1 VTNTYGGG
9 FMRRLPYHYFGLI
22 IKRAAGTGTLR
33 AVPPRS
39 SLRLLSSQAG
49 FLFALLGMP
58 ALAQAQ
64 AALPVSAPAGTG
76 QAALSVFVLKDGD
89 VAVASCAAAP
99 CNAGAVSLNVPKE
112 LRGKSARAEVIALG
126 QGRHAVVVSVTD
138 NTRTFNAVV
147 AAPLGAGAPKV
158 LFSGL
163 VGMVSGQPGDR
174 KGSVVRVIDTSSGAR
189 SVVVGEEWESVKLCD
204 RPTILAPT
212 LLNPKTLDLQAAKL
226 QRLPPEEVEKARNV
240 TARRMPDDEA
250 SQGAPGVLG
259 VRNASSA
266 VPGGKF
272 DALTDGNP
280 ETTWSEDRGGD
291 GKGEFVVLRSP
302 PETPI
307 TGLEITVRPK
317 QANVVGGAA
326 PERFFVAGPRD
337 VIKIN
342 MPEDAWKQPGA
353 RYRVTLEPAL
363 QSDCLAI
370 SLDSS
375 FDKSPGA
382 KVTLA
387 EITAV
392 TEFNAAKLP
401 ELVKALAGGGQRA
414 ESAKSLLCAAGEPGH
429 LAVAAAF
436 ASLDEGG
443 RRVAL
448 DVMDCAPCERSA
460 TTYVTALTSSFE
472 AQQKHASSRL
482 RRCGTAGGAALAEAL
497 SKSNKSDKRLIPLLV
512 TELALTDPARS
523 VQAFLPLLDEKTV
536 LRRRLLRTA
545 LAQAA
550 RTAKA
555 EPAVRAVLADP
566 KTPPVAL
573 IDMLRALGEEA
584 PRYEPEASAALQRL
598 QQGSPAF
605 RTRYLLLG
613 PSAVLSRVN
622 AQVEGAFRKS
632 LASDPDPHVRAAAL
646 HFVREPKRFQSEV
659 LKALADEDVRV
670 REASVRALATPNATF
685 ASEILTQ
692 RLTEDRWPLVRASA
706 ADALARH
713 PAGPALD
720 KPLTAALGDDSPL
733 VRARSIRALSERR
746 ASGVADRIRDRLID
760 EQEWPEVRAEAAR
773 ALGTLCDAESADILA
788 AFAKKLAD
796 PMASPDAQL
805 IASGAVLSLG
815 RLALPNLKDALA
827 PLSAKKAPPQARRA
841 AASALATRDTCRSPK
856 KR

>member
-1 VTNTYGGG
+1 
-9 FMRRLPYHYFGLI
+9 
-22 IKRAAGTGTLR
+22 
-33 AVPPRS
+33 
-39 SLRLLSSQAG
+39 
-49 FLFALLGMP
+49 LFALLGAP

-76 QAALSVFVLKDGD
+76 QAALSVFALKDGD
-89 VAVASCAAAP
+89 VAVSSCAAPP
-99 CNAGAVSLNVPKE
+99 CSAGPVSLNVPKE
-112 LRGKSARAEVIALG
+112 LRGKPARGEVIALG
-126 QGRHAVVVSVTD
+126 QGRHAVVVSITD
-138 NTRTFNAVV
+138 NVRTFNAVV

-174 KGSVVRVIDTSSGAR
+174 KGPVVRVIDTSSGAR
-189 SVVVGEEWESVKLCD
+189 SVVVGEQWESVSLCG
-204 RPTILAPT
+204 RSTILAPT
-212 LLNPKTLDLQAAKL
+212 LLNPKTLELQAAKL
-226 QRLPPEEVEKARNV
+226 QRLPPEELEKARNV
-240 TARRMPDDEA
+240 TARRMADDEA
-250 SQGAPGVLG
+250 SQGARGVL
-259 VRNASSA
+259 RPLNASSA
-266 VPGGKF
+266 VGGTF
-272 DALTDGNP
+272 EALADGNP

-307 TGLEITVRPK
+307 LGLEITVRPK
-317 QANVVGGAA
+317 QANVEGGAA

-363 QSDCLAI
+363 QGSCVAI

-392 TEFNAAKLP
+392 TEFDASKLP

-414 ESAKSLLCAAGEPGH
+414 ESAKSLLVAAGEPAH
-429 LAVAAAF
+429 LAVAEAF

-448 DVMDCAPCERSA
+448 AVMDSAPCERSA
-460 TTYVTALTSSFE
+460 ATYVTALTSNFE
-472 AQQKHASSRL
+472 AHQKHASSRL
-482 RRCGTAGGAALAEAL
+482 RRCGTAGGAALADAL
-497 SKSNKSDKRLIPLLV
+497 SKSNKSDKRLLPLLV

-555 EPAVRAVLADP
+555 EPAVRGVLADP

-573 IDMLRALGEEA
+573 IDLLRALGEEA

-622 AQVEGAFRKS
+622 QQVEGAFRKS
-632 LASDPDPHVRAAAL
+632 LSSDPDPHVRAAAL
-646 HFVREPKRFQSEV
+646 HLVKEPKRFESEV
-659 LKALADEDVRV
+659 LRALTDEDVRV
-670 REASVRALATPNATF
+670 REASTRALATPDAVF
-685 ASEILTQ
+685 ASAPLTE
-692 RLTEDRWPLVRASA
+692 RLAEDRWPLVRASA

-720 KPLTAALGDDSPL
+720 KPLTAALGDESPL

-746 ASGVADRIRDRLID
+746 ASGVAERIRERLID
-760 EQEWPEVRAEAAR
+760 EHEWPEVRAEAAR
-773 ALGTLCDAESADILA
+773 ALGALCDAESADILA

-815 RLALPNLKDALA
+815 RLALPNLKDVLA
-827 PLSAKKAPPQARRA
+827 PLSAKKAPPQARRV
-841 AASALATRDTCRSPK
+841 AASALSARDTCRNPK

>member
-1 VTNTYGGG
+1 
-9 FMRRLPYHYFGLI
+9 M
-22 IKRAAGTGTLR
+22 
-33 AVPPRS
+33 
-39 SLRLLSSQAG
+39 SLRRVSSQAR
-49 FLFALLGMP
+49 FLFALLGLP
-58 ALAQAQ
+58 VLARAQ

-76 QAALSVFVLKDGD
+76 QAALSVLALKDGD
-89 VAVASCAAAP
+89 IGVASCAAAP
-99 CNAGAVSLNVPKE
+99 CSAGAVSLNVPKE
-112 LRGKSARAEVIALG
+112 LRAKPARAEVIALG

-138 NTRTFNAVV
+138 NTRSFSAVV
-147 AAPLGAGAPKV
+147 AGPLGGGAPKV

-163 VGMVSGQPGDR
+163 VGLVSGQPGDR

-189 SVVVGEEWESVKLCD
+189 SVVVGEQWESVSLCG
-204 RPTILAPT
+204 RSTILAPT
-212 LLNPKTLDLQAAKL
+212 LLNPKTLELQAAKL
-226 QRLPPEEVEKARNV
+226 QRLPPEEIEKARNV
-240 TARRMPDDEA
+240 SARRMPDDEA
-250 SQGAPGVLG
+250 SRGARGVL
-259 VRNASSA
+259 RALNASSA
-266 VPGGKF
+266 VGGTF
-272 DALTDGNP
+272 EALADGNP

-307 TGLEITVRPK
+307 SGLEITIRPK
-317 QANVVGGAA
+317 QATVDGGAA

-337 VIKIN
+337 VIKVHL
-342 MPEDAWKQPGA
+342 PEDAWKQPGA
-353 RYRVTLEPAL
+353 RYRVTLEPPL
-363 QSDCLAI
+363 QSSCVAI

-375 FDKSPGA
+375 FDKSPAA

-392 TEFNAAKLP
+392 TEFDASKLP

-414 ESAKSLLCAAGEPGH
+414 ESAKSLLVAAGEPAQ
-429 LAVAAAF
+429 LAVAEAF
-436 ASLDEGG
+436 AALDEGG

-448 DVMDCAPCERSA
+448 DVMDSAPCERSA
-460 TTYVTALTSSFE
+460 PTYVMALTSSIE
-472 AQQKHASSRL
+472 AHQKHASSRL
-482 RRCGTAGGAALAEAL
+482 RRCGTAGGQALAEAL
-497 SKSNKSDKRLIPLLV
+497 RRSDKTDKRLIPLLV

-523 VQAFLPLLDEKTV
+523 VQAFVPLLDEKTV

-573 IDMLRALGEEA
+573 IDMLRALGDEA

-598 QQGSPAF
+598 QQGSPEF

-622 AQVEGAFRKS
+622 AQAEAAFRNS
-632 LASDPDPHVRAAAL
+632 LASDPEPHVRAAAL
-646 HFVREPKRFQSEV
+646 HLVRDPKRFQTEV
-659 LKALADEDVRV
+659 LKSLADGDVRV

-685 ASEILTQ
+685 ASQLLTE
-692 RLTEDRWPLVRASA
+692 RLREDRWPLVRASA

-713 PAGPALD
+713 PAGAALD
-720 KPLTAALGDDSPL
+720 KPLVAALGDESAL
-733 VRARSIRALSERR
+733 VRARSIRALGERR
-746 ASGVADRIRDRLID
+746 ASGVANHIRDRLID
-760 EQEWPEVRAEAAR
+760 DQEWPEVRAEAAR
-773 ALGTLCDAESADILA
+773 ALGTLCDAESADVLA

-805 IASGAVLSLG
+805 VASGAVLSLG
-815 RLALPNLKDALA
+815 RLALPNLKDTLA

-841 AASALATRDTCRSPK
+841 AASALSTRDTCPSSK
-856 KR
+856 